1 MAFDDSSSD
10 SSQAI
15 SQINVTPLVDVMLV
29 LLIIFMVAAPIIQ
42 QGVQLELPKE
52 SLALLEGDS
61 EQLVVSIDKTG
72 KVFVGEGNEVPVQNL
87 GERVK
92 GIIAKKADQRVFIKA
107 DQSVSYGTVM
117 AAMASLKRS
126 GVEKVGLVTDPS
138 GPAVKPKK
146 TKA

>member
-1 MAFDDSSSD
+1 MAFDDLSSD
-10 SSQAI
+10 SNQTI

-29 LLIIFMVAAPIIQ
+29 LLIIFMVAAPILQ

-52 SLALLEGDS
+52 SLAPLEGDS
-61 EQLVVSIDKTG
+61 EQLVVSIDKAG
-72 KVFVGEGNEVPVQNL
+72 KVYVGEGNEVPVANL

-138 GPAVKPKK
+138 SPAVKPKK